1 MTGFISIQSKQFFIG
16 HKKVFINLYSSYA
29 WIQNIFRG
37 RVERG
42 GVQEK
47 CRKSEAQFG
56 NFTKYVELINY
67 TYTELSRGGSVDPSD
82 TIYR

>member
-1 MTGFISIQSKQFFIG
+1 MRGSRIFFG
-16 HKKVFINLYSSYA
+16 AELKGGGCKK
-29 WIQNIFRG
+29 
-37 RVERG
+37 
-42 GVQEK
+42 K

-67 TYTELSRGGSVDPSD
+67 TYTELSRGGSVDPPD